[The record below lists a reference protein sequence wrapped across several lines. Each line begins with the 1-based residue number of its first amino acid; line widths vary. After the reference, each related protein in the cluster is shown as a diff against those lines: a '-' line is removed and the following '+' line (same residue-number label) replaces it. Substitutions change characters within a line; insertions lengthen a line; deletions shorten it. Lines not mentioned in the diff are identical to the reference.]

1 MQVKCKD
8 TPAKAKHDGCVILW
22 YKIPTLLS
30 HLQKTAP
37 PTITR
42 QSTITNMVTAD
53 IAVHDDDRGGIVV
66 NVFNDYGDA

>member
-1 MQVKCKD
+1 MTDASYYGIKYLRFFLICK
-8 TPAKAKHDGCVILW
+8 
-22 YKIPTLLS
+22 
-30 HLQKTAP
+30 KTAP

-53 IAVHDDDRGGIVV
+53 IAVYDDDRGGIVV